1 MQVVVSLLPATVAA
15 AVVRL
20 LVLQDWVMREVILPS
35 KATMAEHRQ
44 QAVVLHIA
52 AVAVVVVV
60 LAALVLR
67 INPGV
72 LVGKLRLLQMRSQLQ
87 MELEKFQHICI
98 SQAVVV
104 VHPIL
109 LVMALAA

>member
-1 MQVVVSLLPATVAA
+1 
-15 AVVRL
+15 
-20 LVLQDWVMREVILPS
+20 MREVILPW

-52 AVAVVVVV
+52 EAVVVVVV

-67 INPGV
+67 INPVV